1 MTSLPKNLIHAA
13 ASRLVLNF
21 AAMVFIGVTFF
32 LSWQADVW
40 HSLFGLRGIVF
51 LIGGL
56 VISGGII
63 GSVSTRLHH
72 SIAAI
77 IVSRSE
83 SKSDSVR
90 ASMVQWAGTIV
101 LVAQLL
107 LIYYLTAWA
116 FESWIAMPSA

>member
-1 MTSLPKNLIHAA
+1 MTSLPKNLIHAV

-40 HSLFGLRGIVF
+40 HNLFGLRGIVF

-116 FESWIAMPSA
+116 FENWIAIPSA